1 MSLDLWKPLKITNP
15 LLENIFK
22 LPIDK
27 KLSSGKIKAHPLIIF
42 ENKETKTYYCIRLQ
56 TANKSTI
63 KNDILI
69 DNKTYQS
76 NDYWKNH
83 QGVAVTK
90 DVFIIDKKLLE
101 SNIDNCVYEDTFELN
116 DSDKSLIINDL
127 NKRINSIPPNLNILK
142 ISNNLK
148 HNLPLYTIDELIN
161 NQLISTLYSADNKIK
176 QSTKNYYAYH
186 FNKDKFLKN
195 VNVSNQEYTQE
206 ALRNIK
212 LCINKELNIDN
223 NNFEYELDKETN
235 NYFYKEIIES
245 NNKNILSKFDKTPT
259 SFEESEVI
267 KEYKK
272 SLQENNNKDKLDNNE
287 KKENKLKH

>member
-27 KLSSGKIKAHPLIIF
+27 KLSNSKIQAHPLIIF
-42 ENKETKTYYCIRLQ
+42 ENIEDKTYYCIRLQ

-76 NDYWKNH
+76 DDYWKNH

-90 DVFIIDKKLLE
+90 DVFIIDKELLE
-101 SNIDNCVYEDTFELN
+101 SNINNYVYENTFELN
-116 DSDKSLIINDL
+116 DTDKSLIINDL
-127 NKRINSIPPNLNILK
+127 DKRINSIPPNLNILK
-142 ISNNLK
+142 ISNNLR
-148 HNLPLYTIDELIN
+148 HNLPLHTIDELIN

-186 FNKDKFLKN
+186 FDKEKFLN
-195 VNVSNQEYTQE
+195 DVNTSNREYTEE

-223 NNFEYELDKETN
+223 NDFKYELDTKTN
-235 NYFYKEIIES
+235 NYVYKEIIES
-245 NNKNILSKFDKTPT
+245 NNKNILSEFDKTPT
-259 SFEESEVI
+259 SFEDSEVI
-267 KEYKK
+267 KEYKE
-272 SLQENNNKDKLDNNE
+272 SLQENNNKDKLDSNE
-287 KKENKLKH
+287 NKENKLKH

>member
-1 MSLDLWKPLKITNP
+1 MNLDLWKPLRITNT
-15 LLENIFK
+15 LLENIFR

-27 KLSSGKIKAHPLIIF
+27 KLSKNKVKAHPLIIF
-42 ENKETKTYYCIRLQ
+42 ENKIDKTYYCIRLQ
-56 TANKSTI
+56 TANKLTM

-69 DNKTYQS
+69 DNKTYQFD
-76 NDYWKNH
+76 DYWKNH

-90 DVFIIDKKLLE
+90 DVFIIDKELLE
-101 SNIDNCVYEDTFELN
+101 SNIDNNVYKNTFELN

-127 NKRINSIPPNLNILK
+127 NKRIKSIPPNLNILK
-142 ISNNLK
+142 ISNNLR

-161 NQLISTLYSADNKIK
+161 NQLISTLYSADNRIK
-176 QSTKNYYAYH
+176 QSTKNYYKYH

-195 VNVSNQEYTQE
+195 VNISNQEYTKE

-212 LCINKELNIDN
+212 LCINKELNIDI
-223 NNFEYELDKETN
+223 NNFEYELDKQTN
-235 NYFYKEIIES
+235 NYVYKEIIER
-245 NNKNILSKFDKTPT
+245 NNQNILSEFDKTPT

-272 SLQENNNKDKLDNNE
+272 SLQENNSKDKLDNNE
-287 KKENKLKH
+287 KRRIS